1 MCLNYETSPLW
12 KYVKMQD
19 HYVPRY
25 VYRRAQQNYVALVWS
40 EVFLVNFF
48 GLFYRRLIVIMM
60 ERLFFM
66 TFFHDALKCF

>member
-25 VYRRAQQNYVALVWS
+25 VYRRAKQNYFAL
-40 EVFLVNFF
+40 FLS
-48 GLFYRRLIVIMM
+48 
-60 ERLFFM
+60 
-66 TFFHDALKCF
+66 